1 MLYKLRYKI
10 VDIMREASQA
20 GHTAGI
26 RGDKAEVNFM
36 LQRLYAEAFLH

>member
-20 GHTAGI
+20 GDTAGI
-26 RGDKAEVNFM
+26 RGVFLLLFIK
-36 LQRLYAEAFLH
+36 LY

>member
-26 RGDKAEVNFM
+26 RGVS
-36 LQRLYAEAFLH
+36 LFLFIKLKIGRAHV